1 MMKPIVLGALVAAQ
15 ILSCAQPAS
24 AADLTEQ
31 RNQQMGAFAGLRL
44 RVPLDGDARQRQLRA
59 GLAVAPAMHSRTMG
73 GESRLR
79 IGEGLELGIVGRAP
93 VRLSLAGQD
102 VRRLG
107 AAQQG
112 ESDEDGERRGPS
124 TVAWVAIGVAA
135 LVVVTAT
142 VGYFWL
148 EDKIDDDD

>member
-1 MMKPIVLGALVAAQ
+1 MMKPIFLGALVAAQ
-15 ILSCAQPAS
+15 ILSCAQQAS

-44 RVPLDGDARQRQLRA
+44 RIPLDGDARQRQLRA

-79 IGEGLELGIVGRAP
+79 IGEGLELGIVGREP

-102 VRRLG
+102 VRSLG

-112 ESDEDGERRGPS
+112 EPDEDGRRGPS

-148 EDKIDDDD
+148 EDRIDDDD